1 MAVLKQE
8 QKINLTTK
16 KQHPRLRSM
25 KDFYRK
31 LKRNKAAL
39 VGGYLILFL
48 TIVSLIGP
56 YFLSNGINDV
66 DYTARL
72 QPPSAEYWLGTDQ
85 HGPGY
90 IFPNYLRWTDYIDRW
105 IFICCTGGDC
115 RCRNRDCLGLLRREN
130 RHSHHETDGY
140 FTCFS
145 RNLVGVGNCKYLRS

>member
-85 HGPGY
+85 HG
-90 IFPNYLRWTDYIDRW
+90 
-105 IFICCTGGDC
+105 
-115 RCRNRDCLGLLRREN
+115 RDI
-130 RHSHHETDGY
+130 
-140 FTCFS
+140 FS
-145 RNLVGVGNCKYLRS
+145 RIIYGGQITLIVGFLSVALGGLSVSQ